1 MYVGTYIATVLIMN
15 FVSYSYYI
23 LMYVSQGDTTPLD
36 VARNDKVV
44 KVLLRSGAK
53 VSHHV
58 YSYYVTV
65 VCTVCMW

>member
-23 LMYVSQGDTTPLD
+23 LMYVSQGYITPLD
-36 VARNDKVV
+36 VARIQGHDKVV
-44 KVLLRSGAK
+44 EVLLRSGAK

-58 YSYYVTV
+58 AIYII
-65 VCTVCMW
+65 M